1 MQANSTCRPSL
12 RLVASSGI
20 AASGNAP
27 AALKSTTL
35 QRDLAL
41 EAISLSLAYAA
52 STIAVLLACMDLALK
67 LSAVCTALQGIPN
80 TGSSSGSTK
89 T

>member
-1 MQANSTCRPSL
+1 MRAKATCRPLL
-12 RLVASSGI
+12 RLVASS
-20 AASGNAP
+20 ATADSGSAP
-27 AALKSTTL
+27 AELKFTTL

-41 EAISLSLAYAA
+41 EAISLSLVYAA
-52 STIAVLLACMDLALK
+52 STIAVLQAYMDLVLK

>member
-1 MQANSTCRPSL
+1 MQAKNTCRPSL
-12 RLVASSGI
+12 KLVASSGI
-20 AASGNAP
+20 VSVGAP

-35 QRDLAL
+35 QRDLDL

-80 TGSSSGSTK
+80 TGSSFGSTK